1 MERLRNKFPTGSVFF
16 TSQEDSTKHDF
27 VQTCEKYLKA
37 LDIRFSFDQIG
48 KMSKPA
54 FKKLLK
60 EKARLAAFTYL
71 IVDKSKESK
80 LFDIKYEKL

>member
-1 MERLRNKFPTGSVFF
+1 MIRKVLKAT
-16 TSQEDSTKHDF
+16 QEDSTKHDF
-27 VQTCEKYLKA
+27 VRTCEKYLKA

-60 EKARLAAFTYL
+60 EKARLAAFNYV
-71 IVDKSKESK
+71 IVENPNKVRYWISNMKN
-80 LFDIKYEKL
+80 